1 MKLDFLKVAVAAVVV
16 AAVGY
21 GVYLNQNK
29 DKVMSDLLLANAEA
43 LAAFEDNNPGG
54 GSSSSWPCWSKQKKG
69 SGYWRCGNPCQWIDG
84 VGADGPEGRCY
95 KSN

>member
-16 AAVGY
+16 VAVGY
-21 GVYLNQNK
+21 GVYLNQSK

-43 LAAFEDNNPGG
+43 LAAFEDNNSGG